1 MSVHIKIALIDVE
14 CTCDIAKFER
24 SQHEIIEV
32 GAIAGLLSE
41 DSFRVTDHM
50 QLFVKP
56 VLYSQ
61 LSQFCIS
68 LTGIQQATVDAAQPL
83 SDALSALERWVKESR
98 IQMWGSWGKFDD
110 TQFKIECNEKSL
122 VNPFENILHCNVKQV
137 FARKFGHRVGLGR
150 ALELRGLKFIGRQH
164 SGIDDAKNVGELL
177 KTEKTLRE
185 AILKKYEI
193 NSV

>member
-1 MSVHIKIALIDVE
+1 MSVHLKIALIDVE
-14 CTCDIAKFER
+14 CTCDIANFER

-32 GAIAGLLSE
+32 GAITGLLSE
-41 DSFRVTDHM
+41 DTFSVTDHM
-50 QLFVKP
+50 QLFIKP
-56 VLYSQ
+56 VLNPQ
-61 LSQFCIS
+61 LSTFCIS

-83 SDALSALERWVKESR
+83 SEAVSTLDRWVKESR
-98 IQMWGSWGKFDD
+98 IQLWGSWGKFDG
-110 TQFKIECNEKSL
+110 TQFKIECAEKSIL
-122 VNPFENILHCNVKQV
+122 NPFENIFHCNVKQV
-137 FARKFGHRVGLGR
+137 FARKFGHRVGLGM

-177 KTEKTLRE
+177 KTEKILRE